1 MCPHQWII
9 GQLAAVVL
17 TDPLSKRFD
26 DSTVR
31 SQIIVIQP
39 NDNGRKNTV
48 KYGRLLKD
56 DDFLIRFCR
65 HNASRRASDNDNIP
79 GCGAFSGGLV
89 VKGCILGLNIGKQH
103 QGQNYV

>member
-9 GQLAAVVL
+9 GQLAAVVC

-26 DSTVR
+26 DSTVQ

-65 HNASRRASDNDNIP
+65 GNARRRASDNDHIL
-79 GCGAFSGGLV
+79 GCGAFRGSLA
-89 VKGCILGLNIGKQH
+89 VKGCILGLDIAKQH
-103 QGQNYV
+103 QGHHHV